1 MKAPTAIRTSAKPFL
16 PILVFALAFAG
27 LGFFV
32 TNSYYQLILTQVLVW
47 ALLGLGWNA
56 LSGYSGLI
64 SFGHAAFFGLGA
76 YSVTIALITFNITPW
91 LGIPIGMVIGALA
104 GLIVGIPT
112 FRLRGHYF
120 ALAMLA
126 YPMSL
131 LAIFQWLGYQEVA
144 LPMKRVHPALYM
156 QFSDQRIY
164 TGLALLMVIAALL
177 LSWRV
182 ERSRFGMSL
191 LAIKQNE
198 AAAEAAGIDTLA
210 WKLRAMMLSAGLA
223 AAAGGFY
230 AVILLVVTPASVF
243 GMLTSAQAIIVTI
256 FGGAGTLWGPIIGAS
271 ILIPLAEGLNA
282 EFGGVVPGIQGVIY
296 GLALVAIVLWMPEG
310 LYWSLRD
317 RWIRK
322 QRGAGGEA
330 VVTSPNVTVLP
341 ARHPDREAGEPPG
354 GPTKRE
360 ALLSV
365 NDVSVAFGGL
375 HALQNVSFEVAA
387 GEALGIIGPNGAGK
401 TTLFNLLNGFV
412 KPTSGHVSFGG
423 HNLVGLR
430 TNRICRLGVGRTFQ
444 VVRAFNRLSVHDNV
458 VVGAYV
464 GADNDEHAAQLA
476 ETALARV
483 GLSGLADAPVG
494 SLTSKELRLME
505 LARALAPRPK
515 LLLMDET
522 LAGLG
527 RGEVEDLL
535 AVIREVRRDDI
546 TVIIIEH
553 TMDALVRMSDR
564 LLVLDHGCVIS
575 DGVPNEVVRDRRVIE
590 AYLGQKWANR
600 AVG

>member
-1 MKAPTAIRTSAKPFL
+1 MKQTTAIRSSGKPFL
-16 PILVFALAFAG
+16 PIMIFAVLFAG
-27 LGFFV
+27 LAFFV

-76 YSVTIALITFNITPW
+76 YTVTIALVTFDISPW
-91 LGIPIGMVIGALA
+91 IGIPIGMVVGALA
-104 GLIVGIPT
+104 GLIIGIPT

-156 QFSDQRIY
+156 QFADQRIY
-164 TGLALLMVIAALL
+164 TGIALLMVVAALL

-230 AVILLVVTPASVF
+230 AVILLVVTPSSVF

-282 EFGGVVPGIQGVIY
+282 EFGEIVPGIQGVIY
-296 GLALVAIVLWMPEG
+296 GFALVGIVLWMPEG

-317 RWIRK
+317 HWTRRRR
-322 QRGAGGEA
+322 QAGGEA
-330 VVTSPNVTVLP
+330 TDVSPNVAILP
-341 ARHPDREAGEPPG
+341 ARHADADAGGRTHEADVRQ
-354 GPTKRE
+354 K
-360 ALLSV
+360 LLAV
-365 NDVSVAFGGL
+365 DNVSVSFGGL
-375 HALQNVSFEVAA
+375 LALQNVSFEVAA

-412 KPTSGHVSFGG
+412 TPNSGAVTFRGQS
-423 HNLVGLR
+423 LIGLR
-430 TNRICRLGVGRTFQ
+430 CNRVCRLGVGRTFQ
-444 VVRAFNRLSVHDNV
+444 VVRAFNRLSVRDNV

-464 GADNDEHAAQLA
+464 GADDDAHAARLA

-483 GLSGLADAPVG
+483 GLSALADAPVG

-527 RGEVEDLL
+527 RSEVESLL

-564 LLVLDHGCVIS
+564 LLVLDHGCVIA
-575 DGVPNEVVRDRRVIE
+575 DGVPSEVVRDRRVIE
-590 AYLGQKWANR
+590 AYLGQRWANR